1 MQPKFKTLKRKEREI
16 IDTLYNIEHK
26 SIRNIAKILQRSPST
41 ISREIKR
48 NQINGEYESQKANV
62 KAYKRYSWKKSFPF
76 SDPKYQTFINLFNLL
91 YKKQY
96 MKIEPTIEFIKHN
109 YTNIAIPSTKTVYK
123 WVNDR
128 NWNQEKLQKIRHK
141 SLTPK
146 RSTGIKRLT
155 HNKYV
160 FPIGLRPK
168 HIDDRKEF
176 GHWEIDLVIGL
187 KRSNTDNILT
197 FNERKSRFF
206 IAKRVRSKN
215 PLEINKVLNR
225 IITDLWNLHIP
236 VLSITSD
243 NGFEFNKL
251 QFVAKKFQLN
261 IYKAE
266 PYCSFQRGSNENSNG
281 LFRRRYRKGTDFTK
295 VSDKA
300 IEKTVWEIN
309 NLPRKILGWKCSNQ
323 ILQDEMDKLN
333 KEIEKLAEL
342 E

>member
-41 ISREIKR
+41 IFREIKR
-48 NQINGEYESQKANV
+48 NQINGEYEPQKANV

-76 SDPKYQTFINLFNLL
+76 TDPKYQTFIKLFNLL

-109 YTNIAIPSTKTVYK
+109 YQIYLFLALKLFINELMIDNEIRKNYK
-123 WVNDR
+123 
-128 NWNQEKLQKIRHK
+128 KIRHK

-146 RSTGIKRLT
+146 RSYGIKRLT
-155 HNKYV
+155 RNKYV

-168 HIDDRKEF
+168 HIESRIEF

-206 IAKRVRSKN
+206 IAKRVHSKN

-251 QFVAKKFQLN
+251 QFVAKKFQFN

-309 NLPRKILGWKCSNQ
+309 NLPRKTLGWKCSNQ
-323 ILQDEMDKLN
+323 VLKDEIDKLN
-333 KEIEKLAEL
+333 KELEKLAEL